1 MLYRRFSTLLRVRLC
16 ECLGKQRWLEIKGTH
31 QFLVDVDEVNI
42 LGGDVCTIL
51 KNTEAL
57 TPGSKEI

>member
-1 MLYRRFSTLLRVRLC
+1 LKL
-16 ECLGKQRWLEIKGTH
+16 KGTH